1 MRLLYVWCWDPSFSQ
16 MPEEEAF
23 LVFLKL
29 MSDFGVREMFKSG
42 FANLQLMFYQ
52 VGKK

>member
-1 MRLLYVWCWDPSFSQ
+1 

-23 LVFLKL
+23 LVFLKI

-52 VGKK
+52 VAALCTLFNRFFDLSVDL